1 MKVNIGPYRGW
12 LSTHKLECLYLEY
25 MYGDKWVDIEEKDH
39 TWYDKLVLVTLDF
52 LNKVFVRKLN
62 RNRKVEIKY
71 HPYDTFSLDHTL
83 ALIILP
89 GLKQLRDTNHGY
101 GMVDPEDLPDSLRS
115 EEKDEWGC
123 LKNGEDRWLWIMDE
137 MIWAFTQI
145 VEDYPADF
153 SNGGLIDYKW
163 EKLPTGGSQLNKGPN
178 HTYSIDWAAKKAYD
192 DRIDNGTK
200 LFGKYFRSLWD

>member
-25 MYGDKWVDIEEKDH
+25 MYGDRWVDIGEKDY
-39 TWYDKLVLVTLDF
+39 TWYDKLVLVPLDF
-52 LNKVFVRKLN
+52 INKLFVKKLN

-89 GLKQLRDTNHGY
+89 GLKQLKETNHGFST
-101 GMVDPEDLPDSLRS
+101 VDNEDVPVHLRC
-115 EEKDEWGC
+115 EEKEDWGS
-123 LKNGEDRWLWIMDE
+123 LKGGEERWNWVMDE

-145 VEDYPADF
+145 VDEYPEDF
-153 SNGGLIDYKW
+153 STGETDYQWGPAENGLYK
-163 EKLPTGGSQLNKGPN
+163 LNYGPK
-178 HTYSIDWAAKKAYD
+178 HTYSVDWDAKKAYD
-192 DRIDNGTK
+192 DRIANGTR